1 MLSEAVEYL
10 GGDGSPLSLSKLRL
24 LFVARAPRSLSR
36 PTAIES
42 LHLSLSLSKN
52 SALLRGF
59 FSRRLSYCLCL
70 CLVRERERESM
81 FLQLLGSWSVQSTFC
96 IISKFFYII
105 FRLVL

>member
-36 PTAIES
+36 PTATES

-70 CLVRERERESM
+70 CLMRERESM

-96 IISKFFYII
+96 IISNFFYTI